1 MSILFSDIAAR
12 NCLLGENEE
21 PKISDF
27 GLSLLGMEVREKKMK
42 NVPVRWLAPETLK
55 QGRYTSKTDVWS
67 FGKYFIVLIF
77 IVSVC
82 RCYDVGNFFIL

>member
-1 MSILFSDIAAR
+1 MVSIFSDIAAR

-27 GLSLLGMEVREKKMK
+27 GLSLLGMECREKKMK

-55 QGRYTSKTDVWS
+55 QGRYTMKTDVWS
-67 FGKYFIVLIF
+67 FGMYHLSRF
-77 IVSVC
+77 
-82 RCYDVGNFFIL
+82 